1 MLLAGLRSD
10 PGPVFACNRLSRNIS
25 DRSVWIKMSP
35 VTLDWLPPRS
45 DAGRSRRKRVETEN
59 ELESQIEVI
68 RTTISDST
76 RFHRVKLSMQASRMA
91 SNLLAQRLHHQDW
104 LAATQLLFMMDLT
117 CQLHP
122 TFAQRLSSAGCAGI
136 LASCAYGDA
145 TPDLLSTAL
154 SLQFK
159 VLEADDARNID
170 SVLNCSEYLL

>member
-1 MLLAGLRSD
+1 MTCLCLQST
-10 PGPVFACNRLSRNIS
+10 VKNIT
-25 DRSVWIKMSP
+25 DRSAWIKMPP

-45 DAGRSRRKRVETEN
+45 DAGRSRRKRAESSTEN
-59 ELESQIEVI
+59 ELEIQIEVI